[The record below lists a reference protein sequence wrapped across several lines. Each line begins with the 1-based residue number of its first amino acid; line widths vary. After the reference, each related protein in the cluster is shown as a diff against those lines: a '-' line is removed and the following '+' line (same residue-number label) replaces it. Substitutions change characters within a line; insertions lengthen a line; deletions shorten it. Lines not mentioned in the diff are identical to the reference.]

1 MPHMTEAKVT
11 AVIVSYNSRAT
22 LPTALKSARD
32 AHEKLVAGG
41 VDSVFEIVP
50 NGKHVMTN
58 LIGAPFIQKLE
69 KLR

>member
-1 MPHMTEAKVT
+1 MAAAFRGNLMRNTFIASILAFGSILSVPAI
-11 AVIVSYNSRAT
+11 AA
-22 LPTALKSARD
+22 
-32 AHEKLVAGG
+32 G

-50 NGKHVMTN
+50 NGEHVMTN